1 MKEPRVYRKLAGAHQ
16 FGIAEGGWLSL
27 HLGTDHLLLRSTR
40 GFVETYRRFYFT
52 DIEAMIVTRTVRGIF
67 LNAIFA
73 FGLFA
78 SLVAILI
85 GRGPHPV
92 AWSLSAIFG
101 VSLLIN
107 VLRGATCVAHVQT
120 RVQTRPLPIRRLR
133 KALRVVGELSPAI
146 AAAQAHIATAPA
158 AATPHTPAIPP
169 PSVTPQ
175 GSGAL
180 PPPLPGA
187 RPPAASGIHLATFA
201 VLVLSAASA
210 YLSVVQ
216 PDRSAFAYLCY
227 AMMLANLGLG
237 IFALIRQARSRVPR
251 QITPIAWISV
261 LAHSILLPIVYTV
274 YGFVYGIRN
283 VAHKP
288 AAPSFQLPLS
298 ELRGLEGFTE
308 LLTIYAAAALLL
320 GLVGCV
326 LFIMTSRGRRPAAS

>member
-1 MKEPRVYRKLAGAHQ
+1 MKAPRLYRKLAGAHQ

-27 HLGTDHLLLRSTR
+27 HLGPDHLLLRSTR
-40 GFVETYRRFYFT
+40 GFVESYRRFYFT

-78 SLVAILI
+78 SLVAILT

-101 VSLLIN
+101 MSLLIN
-107 VLRGATCVAHVQT
+107 VLRGPTCAAHVQT

-133 KALRVVGELSPAI
+133 KALRVVGDLSSTI
-146 AAAQAHIATAPA
+146 AAAQAHIATVAP
-158 AATPHTPAIPP
+158 AATPHTPAMA
-169 PSVTPQ
+169 PSSVAAERT
-175 GSGAL
+175 GAL
-180 PPPLPGA
+180 PPPLPGE

-201 VLVLSAASA
+201 VLILSAAAA

-216 PDRSAFAYLCY
+216 PDRPAFAYLCY

-237 IFALIRQARSRVPR
+237 IFALIRQARRRVPR
-251 QITPIAWISV
+251 QIMPVAWISV
-261 LAHSILLPIVYTV
+261 LAHSILLPIVYTA
-274 YGFVYGIRN
+274 YGFIYGLRN
-283 VAHKP
+283 AVP
-288 AAPSFQLPLS
+288 GRAAPSFQLPLS

-308 LLTIYAAAALLL
+308 LLMVYAAAALLL

-326 LFIMTSRGRRPAAS
+326 LFIMTSRARPPAA